1 MKMLV
6 CQGDC
11 PSKQVIEWGLR
22 HDTIFVRIYG
32 ASIQL
37 QINIFNTVNLGSF
50 QHAEQYCA

>member
-1 MKMLV
+1 MLV